1 MKLKAQIKDEMNR
14 VQRGRNIYK
23 SKEDKEHVAYLT
35 GVLNALDWVQ
45 LSRDD
50 RSTFVADEEL
60 KTEARN

>member
-14 VQRGRNIYK
+14 VLRGRNIYQK
-23 SKEDKEHVAYLT
+23 IGDKEHFAYLT

-50 RSTFVADEEL
+50 RSTFVEDEEL

>member
-14 VQRGRNIYK
+14 VRLAKSIYQNK
-23 SKEDKEHVAYLT
+23 GDTEYVAYFT
-35 GVLNALDWVQ
+35 GILNALDWVQ

-50 RSTFVADEEL
+50 TTTFIEDEEL

>member
-1 MKLKAQIKDEMNR
+1 MKLKAQIKDEMYR

-23 SKEDKEHVAYLT
+23 SKEDKERVAYLT

-50 RSTFVADEEL
+50 NTTFVADEEL
-60 KTEARN
+60 KTEAQN

>member
-14 VQRGRNIYK
+14 VQRERNIYK
-23 SKEDKEHVAYLT
+23 SKEDKERVAYLT

-50 RSTFVADEEL
+50 RSTFVEDEEL

>member
-23 SKEDKEHVAYLT
+23 SKKDKESVAYLT

-50 RSTFVADEEL
+50 RSTLVADEEL
-60 KTEARN
+60 KTEAQN

>member
-14 VQRGRNIYK
+14 VRCAKSIYQNK
-23 SKEDKEHVAYLT
+23 GDTEYVSYFT

-50 RSTFVADEEL
+50 TTTFVEDEEL

>member
-23 SKEDKEHVAYLT
+23 SKKDKESVAYLT

-50 RSTFVADEEL
+50 RSTLVADEEL